1 MTELTQADRETLR
14 RMIERDWADAVLAA
28 DWNATLALCS
38 DDVAYLAADSPPLH
52 GKEQVREFFEAFPP
66 IIAFVQTMNKIWGDT
81 SVAVGLGEFTL
92 TMEGDDGPVSG
103 EGKFLA
109 TASKSSGEWLFT
121 ASCFNWNAPPS

>member
-66 IIAFVQTMNKIWGDT
+66 IIA
-81 SVAVGLGEFTL
+81 
-92 TMEGDDGPVSG
+92 DDGPVSG